1 MNLVYD
7 DILNSNFLFVIQI
20 MIKLRHRIDLF
31 KGHWQ
36 RKFLFAFSIA
46 MGYLTVKILLFP
58 AQTA

>member
-1 MNLVYD
+1 MTYTYILYKEPFELMQFSNL
-7 DILNSNFLFVIQI
+7 LQ
-20 MIKLRHRIDLF
+20 F

-46 MGYLTVKILLFP
+46 LRYLTVKILLFP